1 MENIFLGLVSGFVLV
16 ISCCTSYYLGLTNI
30 RKVKKP
36 KILQTKA
43 EKAVTEKEEEDQKKY
58 EEEIEAINE
67 ILSYGGENKK

>member
-1 MENIFLGLVSGFVLV
+1 MDSIFLGLVSGFILIV
-16 ISCCTSYYLGLTNI
+16 SCCTSYYLGLMNI

-43 EKAVTEKEEEDQKKY
+43 EKAVTEKEEEEQKKY

-67 ILSYGGENKK
+67 ILSYDGENKK